1 MNLLVDTELRYLLQ
15 AVHHV
20 ETLRQHQEHVGIGG
34 ARLDKV
40 SGEVGGTERRQL
52 VAGDR
57 AAELSEVG
65 LRRLLQRMAERVVRR
80 DEVPLLAVL
89 VEQQF
94 GNGVGLHLRRVTHA
108 IDVPVAILAGDAVS
122 VATGDNVQ
130 HLLLVRHLGD
140 GERDP
145 RIHIADEELDAVAF
159 DQLAR
164 LLHASADVIGRVLD
178 QELNFAAE
186 HATLGVDLFDGV
198 FNADQFILRH
208 RGVDAGEWIDHA
220 DFDRVGGA
228 RRPYKGPGD
237 LGETGDG
244 AGLDHGAAVYAAE
257 VEALGHLF
265 LPERVISA
273 GDFAAAVSAR
283 QEAMTSWAPQ
293 FAPAL
298 DSP

>member
-1 MNLLVDTELRYLLQ
+1 VNLLVDTELGYLLQ

-20 ETLRQHQEHVGIGG
+20 ETLRQHQEHVGIGS

-40 SGEVGGTERRQL
+40 SGEVGGAERRQL
-52 VAGDR
+52 VAGDS

-80 DEVPLLAVL
+80 NEVPFLAVL

-130 HLLLVRHLGD
+130 HLLLVRHLGN

-164 LLHASADVIGRVLD
+164 LLHASADVIGRVLH
-178 QELNFAAE
+178 QELNLAAE
-186 HATLGVDLFDGV
+186 HAALRVDLLDGV
-198 FNADQFILRH
+198 FDADQFILRH
-208 RGVDAGEWIDHA
+208 RCVDAGEWIDHA
-220 DFDRVGGA
+220 DLDRIGGA
-228 RRPYKGPGD
+228 RRPYEGRGD

-244 AGLDHGAAVYAAE
+244 TSLDDGAAVYGAAIE
-257 VEALGHLF
+257 TFGHLF
-265 LPERVISA
+265 LPERVFSI
-273 GDFAAAVSAR
+273 DDLAAAVSAR
-283 QEAMTSWAPQ
+283 QELPLWAPSLHQ
-293 FAPAL
+293 RSTP
-298 DSP
+298 